1 MKPEDEAR
9 YLVDQEDFFQSADNF
24 RAWFL
29 AGQLQA
35 PAQGPLRSGVVA
47 QPGGGRLPQE
57 VCGRTAMLRPPSE
70 VAEAIGERG
79 IAPDVLLLRLGTTL
93 QVPIK
98 LDAKTEG
105 GASVNVPTG
114 EEK

>member
-1 MKPEDEAR
+1 M
-9 YLVDQEDFFQSADNF
+9 L
-24 RAWFL
+24 
-29 AGQLQA
+29 
-35 PAQGPLRSGVVA
+35 GP
-47 QPGGGRLPQE
+47 PKK
-57 VCGRTAMLRPPSE
+57 
-70 VAEAIGERG
+70 VAEALGERG